1 MTMIRKIAALALL
14 AGAHAAVP
22 AAAQAPEVNADDVV
36 RFYRVYDAADGTP
49 DGATLQRDYLDHGS
63 AGLARFAELRRITGE
78 AIAAAIAKNP
88 ALYADARKCAE
99 ALPRVLPRVAASAQ
113 RFGELAPGTS
123 FPPVTI
129 AIGRGRPVAVGE
141 ARGAYIGLEALCAWT
156 VPDPDVENR
165 MVRVIVHELVH
176 TRQRGLAERTE
187 DPTVLH
193 AALVE
198 GTAEFLTEL
207 LTGSI
212 AYGHLQ
218 RATKGREAAI
228 ETAFL
233 KDIDRPAIGSAWVFN
248 GSVAAGETADLGYWV
263 GYRIVK
269 AHYEKAA
276 DKRRA
281 LIDILAIDD
290 AEVFLAESGWTPGME
305 MDE

>member
-1 MTMIRKIAALALL
+1 MMQIRKVAALALL
-14 AGAHAAVP
+14 ACAP
-22 AAAQAPEVNADDVV
+22 AALPATAQEPVVGADDVAL
-36 RFYRVYDAADGTP
+36 FYRVYDAARGTP
-49 DGATLQRDYLDHGS
+49 DGATLQRDYLDRGS
-63 AGLARFAELRRITGE
+63 PGLARFAELRRITGE

-88 ALYADARKCAE
+88 ALYEDARQCADA
-99 ALPRVLPRVAASAQ
+99 LPKVLPRVGASAQ
-113 RFGELAPGTS
+113 QFAELVPGTR

-176 TRQRGLAERTE
+176 TRQRGLAERT
-187 DPTVLH
+187 DNPTVLH

-218 RATKGREAAI
+218 RATKGREGAI
-228 ETAFL
+228 ETAFRR
-233 KDIDRPAIGSAWVFN
+233 DIDQPAMGSAWVFN

-276 DKRRA
+276 DKRQA

-290 AEVFLAESGWTPGME
+290 AQAFLAGSGWTPGME